1 MSRSDLDVD
10 ASGAAALQ
18 AFLAFRNA
26 DMDLW
31 RRASTRLGLSI
42 QATRVL
48 ARIIRSSG
56 MAAPLRQVDLTRSM
70 QMSPAGL
77 SQVIDVLEE
86 RGLVRRAPHA
96 TDRRAYGIEPAE
108 AAAPIAR
115 MFAEYFAEFNRLAA
129 ELTPDQRAAF
139 TAVMRGMEAASTMP
153 FAGPPSSV

>member
-1 MSRSDLDVD
+1 MSRIGTTERADEADSLH
-10 ASGAAALQ
+10 

-31 RRASTRLGLSI
+31 RRASTRLKLSI

-48 ARIIRSSG
+48 ARIIRSSE
-56 MAAPLRQVDLTRSM
+56 MAGPLRQVDLTRSM

-77 SQVIDVLEE
+77 SQVIDVLEQ
-86 RGLVRRAPHA
+86 RGFVRRTPHA

-129 ELTPDQRAAF
+129 ELTPEQRAAF
-139 TAVMRGMEAASTMP
+139 TAVMRGMEAASAAP
-153 FAGPPSSV
+153 FAG